1 MTTFPQD
8 LRIQFNHDIHV
19 IFGGSHSGKT
29 TIVNCLKY
37 GIFGLSSSNLPEGFE
52 KRYFVSRIKEID
64 RKSLDINAVFSINQ
78 KNVSTNRKVFSSAT
92 TEINCIITDR
102 TELFSSAPQSIER
115 EKEYYEQLK
124 SELLGNLSNE
134 EKDFISELM
143 FADEDRKPILWD
155 KNLQNYVYRLLSS
168 SERRNALREVEKQL
182 SEAENSFNKLRQ
194 NLNLKQGKNAD
205 NKRYLSFLE
214 EQLSHLEDVKLD
226 KLEEELTVLKGNLD
240 KCRKT
245 VMETNETL
253 EKELI
258 NRRNFSN
265 ESRNT
270 ENKLSDL
277 SKRFETLKGDYY
289 GAFFKEATAD
299 VYHVGKY
306 VYHKGQCPIC
316 FADIASEVKGNLN
329 NKKCPLCG
337 KNDLKSMGSMTEIE
351 ETMDKVEKEIE
362 DTEVLQKSNKEKM
375 VLTQQQID
383 RLNTILSEQHGLEAS
398 ILLKL
403 NNLQAKDEEL
413 HSRHMLKNQVQ
424 QRSQALT
431 LEEQEIRKCMQEVES
446 ANLELHRLNE
456 LKSDRH
462 KEVHSEAIK
471 LFSNIRQTFISFVD
485 LATNSELKADLSP
498 ELIPQ
503 LNGRTLFNPD
513 ISQFERTI
521 LDYAFRVALLS
532 MLAKKTNTKPSL
544 VLETPDEVADES
556 YIPYIATAIKTFS
569 KDISIIITTYNSDLT
584 TLLLKE
590 YQKNERSRHFTDLV
604 SKGTLTQRKYY
615 EPNIVDFSGSI

>member
-8 LRIQFNHDIHV
+8 LRIQFDHDIHV

-78 KNVSTNRKVFSSAT
+78 KNVTTNRKVFSSAT
-92 TEINCIITDR
+92 TEINCIITDMS
-102 TELFSSAPQSIER
+102 ELFSSAPQSIER

-124 SELLGNLSNE
+124 NELLGNLSNE

-143 FADEDRKPILWD
+143 FADENRKTILWE
-155 KNLQNYVYRLLSS
+155 KNLYNFVYRLLSS

-182 SEAENSFNKLRQ
+182 SETENSFNKLKQ
-194 NLNLKQGKNAD
+194 NLNLKQAKNTD
-205 NKRYLSFLE
+205 NKRYLSYLE
-214 EQLSHLEDVKLD
+214 EQLSHLKDVNLD
-226 KLEEELTVLKGNLD
+226 MLEEKLTVLKDDLN

-245 VMETNETL
+245 VMETNGTI
-253 EKELI
+253 EKELV
-258 NRRNFSN
+258 NRRNFSDQI
-265 ESRNT
+265 RIM

-277 SKRFETLKGDYY
+277 SKKFETLKGDYY

-316 FADIASEVKGNLN
+316 FASISSEVKDNLN

-337 KNDLKSMGSMTEIE
+337 KNDLKNTDSMAEIE
-351 ETMDKVEKEIE
+351 DTMAKVEKEIE
-362 DTEVLQKSNKEKM
+362 DTEVLQKSNKEKL
-375 VLTQQQID
+375 VLIQQQID
-383 RLNTILSEQHGLEAS
+383 LLNTVLSEQHALEAS
-398 ILLKL
+398 ILLEL
-403 NNLQAKDEEL
+403 NSLQAKDEEL
-413 HSRHMLKNQVQ
+413 HSKNMLKNQVLQ
-424 QRSQALT
+424 HSQALT
-431 LEEQEIRKCMQEVES
+431 LEEQDILKCIKEVES
-446 ANLELHRLNE
+446 ANLQLQTLNE
-456 LKSDRH
+456 LKNDRQL
-462 KEVHSEAIK
+462 EIHSEATK
-471 LFSNIRQTFISFVD
+471 LFSNIRQTFLLFVD

-498 ELIPQ
+498 ELIPE

-521 LDYAFRVALLS
+521 LDYAFRVSLLS
-532 MLAKKTNTKPSL
+532 MLGKKTNTKPSL

-556 YIPYIATAIKTFS
+556 YIPYIAKAIKAFS

-584 TLLLKE
+584 TFLLNE
-590 YQKNERSRHFTDLV
+590 YQTNERGRHFTDLIA
-604 SKGTLTQRKYY
+604 KGNLTQRKYY
-615 EPNIVDFSGSI
+615 QPNIVDFSGSI